1 MSTDEA
7 LPTAPEALRR
17 AGDAAGLA
25 FAGAA
30 RQAALI
36 ARGELSS
43 RELTELYLER
53 IAHIDPQ
60 LNAFRVVLAE
70 QALAEADAADARQAR
85 GEGGVLNGVPI
96 AIKDDADV
104 AGQETPF
111 GTGANPGVK
120 GADSAMVS
128 RLRDA
133 GAVVLGKTNVPEL
146 MICCFTETLS
156 YGATRNPWDPTRTPG
171 GSSGGSGAAVAAGLC
186 GVAHGSDGAGS
197 IRIPAAWCGLFGIKP
212 QRDRVPL
219 APYTGAWNGLSTYGP
234 IARTVADAALF
245 LDAAAQTDGRF
256 AAAAAAEPGPLRIAL
271 ATNLPPGI
279 LAKPSAD
286 ALRAV
291 HEAADR
297 LRALGHTVRETQLD
311 FGRVAGPNVVARYLG
326 GVAEDFAKLAHPELT
341 ERRTQGF
348 ARLGRAVPKALVAKA
363 TAAAPA
369 LTARIGRVFEG
380 ADVILTPG
388 PAKPP
393 FQVGALQGRSA
404 TWTLNAMLDRVPYY
418 ATWNATG
425 QPAASVPAG
434 FDGDGLPLA
443 IQFVG
448 RPDDE
453 ATLLGLAAQLEPA
466 HPWAHRRPV
475 VS

>member
-1 MSTDEA
+1 M
-7 LPTAPEALRR
+7 
-17 AGDAAGLA
+17 DATLDATGLA

-30 RQAALI
+30 RQAQLI
-36 ARGELSS
+36 ADGEVSS

-53 IAHIDPQ
+53 IARIDPS

-70 QALAEADAADARQAR
+70 QALAEADAADARR
-85 GEGGVLNGVPI
+85 GRGGVLNGVPI

-104 AGQETPF
+104 AGQSTPF
-111 GTGANPGVK
+111 GTGANGSVK

-186 GVAHGSDGAGS
+186 GIAHGSDGAGS

-212 QRDRVPL
+212 QRDRIPL
-219 APYTGAWNGLSTYGP
+219 SPYDGAWNGLSTYGP

-245 LDAAAQTDGRF
+245 LDATVPGGAY
-256 AAAAAAEPGPLRIAL
+256 AAAAARTPGPLRIAL

-279 LAKPSAD
+279 LAKPSAT

-291 HEAADR
+291 EETAEH
-297 LRALGHTVRETQLD
+297 LRALGHTVTEVALD
-311 FGRVAGPNVVARYLG
+311 FGPTAGPSVVARYLG
-326 GVAEDFAKLAHPELT
+326 GVADDLAALDHPERV

-348 ARLGRAVPKALVAKA
+348 AKLGGAIPQRLVEKA

-369 LTARIGRVFEG
+369 LAARIGRVFEQ

-393 FQVGALQGRSA
+393 FEIGALQGRSPLR
-404 TWTLNAMLDRVPYY
+404 TLNAMLDRVPYY

-434 FDGDGLPLA
+434 FDHDGLPLA
-443 IQFVG
+443 VQLVG

-453 ATLLGLAAQLEPA
+453 ATLLALAAQLEQA
-466 HPWAHRRPV
+466 RPWAHRRPA

>member
-1 MSTDEA
+1 MSTT
-7 LPTAPEALRR
+7 L
-17 AGDAAGLA
+17 DAAGLA

-36 ARGELSS
+36 ATGELSS

-53 IAHIDPQ
+53 INRLNPK

-70 QALAEADAADARQAR
+70 QALAEADAADARR
-85 GEGGVLNGVPI
+85 GTGGVLNGVPV

-104 AGQETPF
+104 AGQETCF
-111 GTGANPGVK
+111 GTAANAGVK
-120 GADSAMVS
+120 GADSAIVS

-133 GAVVLGKTNVPEL
+133 GAVILGKTHVPEL
-146 MICCFTETLS
+146 TVCCFTETLS
-156 YGATRNPWDPTRTPG
+156 FGATRNPWDTNRTPG
-171 GSSGGSGAAVAAGLC
+171 GSSGGTGAAVAAGLA
-186 GVAHGSDGAGS
+186 GIGHGSDGAGS

-219 APYTGAWNGLSTYGP
+219 TPYDGGWNGLSTYGP

-245 LDAAAQTDGRF
+245 LDATADGPRGYAE
-256 AAAAAAEPGPLRIAL
+256 AAAREPGPLRIAL
-271 ATNLPPGI
+271 ATNLPPGV
-279 LAKPSAD
+279 LARPSAD
-286 ALRAV
+286 ALGAV
-291 HEAADR
+291 HATADH
-297 LRALGHTVRETQLD
+297 LRALGHTVTEVELD
-311 FGRVAGPNVVARYLG
+311 FGPSAGVALLARYLG
-326 GVAEDFAKLAHPELT
+326 GVTQDLGNLAHPELV
-341 ERRTQGF
+341 ERRTRGF
-348 ARLGRAVPKALVAKA
+348 AKLGAAFPRSAIDAAIRAGAGLGTRV
-363 TAAAPA
+363 
-369 LTARIGRVFEG
+369 GRVFEQ

-393 FQVGALQGRSA
+393 FEIGALQGRGA
-404 TWTLNAMLDRVPYY
+404 VRTLNAMLDRVPYY

-443 IQFVG
+443 VQLVG

-453 ATLLGLAAQLEPA
+453 GTLLSLAAQLEAA
-466 HPWAHRRPV
+466 HPWAHRRPAA
-475 VS
+475 S

>member
-1 MSTDEA
+1 MSTDA
-7 LPTAPEALRR
+7 T
-17 AGDAAGLA
+17 GLA

-36 ARGELSS
+36 AAGELSS

-53 IAHIDPQ
+53 IARLNPK

-70 QALAEADAADARQAR
+70 QALAEADAADARRAE
-85 GEGGVLNGVPI
+85 GGGGVLNGVPV

-104 AGQETPF
+104 AGQETCF
-111 GTGANPGVK
+111 GTAANPGVK
-120 GADSAMVS
+120 GMDSAIVS

-133 GAVVLGKTNVPEL
+133 GAVIIGKTHVPEL

-156 YGATRNPWDPTRTPG
+156 FGATRNPWDTNRTPG
-171 GSSGGSGAAVAAGLC
+171 GSSGGTGAAIAAGLA
-186 GVAHGSDGAGS
+186 GVGHGSDGAGS

-212 QRDRVPL
+212 QRDRIPL
-219 APYTGAWNGLSTYGP
+219 TPYDGAWNGLSTYGP

-245 LDAAAQTDGRF
+245 LDATAEQPGAYAE
-256 AAAAAAEPGPLRIAL
+256 AAAREPGPLRVAL

-279 LAKPSAD
+279 LAKPSPE

-291 HEAADR
+291 HTVADQ
-297 LRALGHTVRETQLD
+297 LRGLGHTVTETKLD
-311 FGRVAGPNVVARYLG
+311 FGPTAGPSLLARYLG
-326 GVAEDFAKLAHPELT
+326 GVTEDFEALEHPELAERRTRGFAKLGARFP
-341 ERRTQGF
+341 RTTIEM
-348 ARLGRAVPKALVAKA
+348 ARG
-363 TAAAPA
+363 AAPG
-369 LTARIGRVFEG
+369 LTARIGKVFDR

-393 FQVGALQGRSA
+393 FEIGELQGRGA
-404 TWTLNAMLDRVPYY
+404 VRTLNAMLDRVPYY

-434 FDGDGLPLA
+434 FDGEGLPLA
-443 IQFVG
+443 IQLVG

-453 ATLLGLAAQLEPA
+453 GTLLSLAAQLEAA
-466 HPWAHRRPV
+466 HPWAHRRPAA
-475 VS
+475 S